1 MKVSPLDLRQ
11 LRFRTTF
18 RGFDKAE
25 VLALIAEVTDDYE
38 NALREVDRLRQE
50 VSKMEALLNQHRE
63 HERDLRDT
71 LITAQRVSD
80 DIRTNADAQAR
91 QIVREAEG
99 RSDLLLQKT
108 QARLEDVQ
116 REIDGMKMKR
126 REVETTLE
134 STIASLR
141 NTLEFVRE
149 QEQREREDKIL
160 LHRPRAADE
169 RSPMRNGRL
178 CGEWLRETPDG
189 VSLAVKVIPRAGV
202 TKIAGTREGR
212 LLIRLAAAPV
222 DGAANDALIAFLS
235 GILKVPATA
244 HQRGRRRSEP
254 EQTRDDCRNDGGAG
268 ARALFR
274 FLQNERK
281 HVDVQLGVPRIEVS
295 RQQARPAR
303 CRSRR

>member
-1 MKVSPLDLRQ
+1 MFDPNLSRSNTAAPPAGERRMKVSPLDLRQ

-38 NALREVDRLRQE
+38 NALRDVDRLRQE
-50 VSKMEALLNQHRE
+50 LSKMEAMLNQHRE

-71 LITAQRVSD
+71 MITAQRVAD
-80 DIRTNADAQAR
+80 DIRANADTQAR
-91 QIVREAEG
+91 NTLRDAEG
-99 RSDLLLQKT
+99 QSDLLLQKT

-160 LHRPRAADE
+160 LHRPRPAE
-169 RSPMRNGRL
+169 SQPQQQ
-178 CGEWLRETPDG
+178 PD
-189 VSLAVKVIPRAGV
+189 
-202 TKIAGTREGR
+202 
-212 LLIRLAAAPV
+212 
-222 DGAANDALIAFLS
+222 
-235 GILKVPATA
+235 ATSIDK
-244 HQRGRRRSEP
+244 RRVA
-254 EQTRDDCRNDGGAG
+254 TGNA
-268 ARALFR
+268 
-274 FLQNERK
+274 
-281 HVDVQLGVPRIEVS
+281 
-295 RQQARPAR
+295 
-303 CRSRR
+303 

>member
-11 LRFRTTF
+11 LRFKTRF

-25 VLALIAEVTDDYE
+25 VIALIAEVTDDYE
-38 NALREVDRLRQE
+38 HALSEVDRLRQE

-91 QIVREAEG
+91 NIVREAEG

-149 QEQREREDKIL
+149 QEQREREEKIL
-160 LHRPRAADE
+160 LHRPRPAE
-169 RSPMRNGRL
+169 PQ
-178 CGEWLRETPDG
+178 P
-189 VSLAVKVIPRAGV
+189 
-202 TKIAGTREGR
+202 
-212 LLIRLAAAPV
+212 AAPKPAWPSAGEGV
-222 DGAANDALIAFLS
+222 QQPDASLDKRRAAS
-235 GILKVPATA
+235 GNA
-244 HQRGRRRSEP
+244 
-254 EQTRDDCRNDGGAG
+254 
-268 ARALFR
+268 
-274 FLQNERK
+274 
-281 HVDVQLGVPRIEVS
+281 
-295 RQQARPAR
+295 
-303 CRSRR
+303 

>member
-25 VLALIAEVTDDYE
+25 VMALIAEVTDDYE
-38 NALREVDRLRQE
+38 NALSELDRMRQE

-71 LITAQRVSD
+71 LITAQRVSE

-91 QIVREAEG
+91 NIMREAEG

-134 STIASLR
+134 STISSLR
-141 NTLEFVRE
+141 NTLDFVRE

-160 LHRPRAADE
+160 LHRPRTADAQPE
-169 RSPMRNGRL
+169 AS
-178 CGEWLRETPDG
+178 TD
-189 VSLAVKVIPRAGV
+189 
-202 TKIAGTREGR
+202 TR
-212 LLIRLAAAPV
+212 RLA
-222 DGAANDALIAFLS
+222 S
-235 GILKVPATA
+235 GNA
-244 HQRGRRRSEP
+244 
-254 EQTRDDCRNDGGAG
+254 
-268 ARALFR
+268 
-274 FLQNERK
+274 
-281 HVDVQLGVPRIEVS
+281 
-295 RQQARPAR
+295 
-303 CRSRR
+303 

>member
-11 LRFRTTF
+11 VRFRTTF

-38 NALREVDRLRQE
+38 NALGEVDRLRQD

-63 HERDLRDT
+63 HEKALRDT
-71 LITAQRVSD
+71 LVTAQRVSD

-91 QIVREAEG
+91 NIVREAEG

-134 STIASLR
+134 STIAALR

-160 LHRPRAADE
+160 LHRPRPAEVQPEAASE
-169 RSPMRNGRL
+169 TRRVASANG
-178 CGEWLRETPDG
+178 
-189 VSLAVKVIPRAGV
+189 
-202 TKIAGTREGR
+202 
-212 LLIRLAAAPV
+212 
-222 DGAANDALIAFLS
+222 
-235 GILKVPATA
+235 
-244 HQRGRRRSEP
+244 
-254 EQTRDDCRNDGGAG
+254 
-268 ARALFR
+268 
-274 FLQNERK
+274 
-281 HVDVQLGVPRIEVS
+281 
-295 RQQARPAR
+295 
-303 CRSRR
+303 